1 MSPSSKCALCPVS
14 GPAPPTTTSISLVAQ
29 GAPLACPAR
38 ALLASSPGSSPS
50 QQPRLASCRARSGGI
65 VHSFLSPGPLV
76 TQHPSIAVP
85 RGLVKSRLTR
95 EIGSQLYPA

>member
-50 QQPRLASCRARSGGI
+50 QQPRLASCWARSGGGGI
-65 VHSFLSPGPLV
+65 VRSFLSPGPLV

-85 RGLVKSRLTR
+85 G
-95 EIGSQLYPA
+95 AW